1 MSRSESYSN
10 RNMEQKQNLDFKA
23 LSLQMQKG
31 LGHIGRLRKLFRV
44 LTSIVYLAT
53 LVWFGFCLFGGFLI
67 DRFGNWNLPFETSM
81 ALMALGV
88 VLAFRMQPESRF
100 DAGAEAGAPAA
111 PVLSGKS

>member
-67 DRFGNWNLPFETSM
+67 DRTDYETSM
-81 ALMALGV
+81 NTSRYIMIGFAV
-88 VLAFRMQPESRF
+88 FCVLHFAS
-100 DAGAEAGAPAA
+100 
-111 PVLSGKS
+111 